1 MTVRT
6 LDVSHLPTTGFG
18 PRMTLWWG
26 MIVFIAIESTV
37 FAMLI
42 VSYLYLWVLS
52 PGWPPP
58 PTPPPGLL
66 YPTLNTAVLLLSVPI
81 AYYTD
86 RAAQR
91 EEDGP
96 TLRLLV
102 VMILLGFASLAFRVL
117 EFRRLG
123 VRWDDNA
130 YGSVV
135 WTLLAV
141 HATHVLA
148 ETVENVLLG
157 VVFWGG
163 RRERKHFVDVHANMV
178 YWYFVVAGWLVV
190 YGLVALLPRLG

>member
-1 MTVRT
+1 
-6 LDVSHLPTTGFG
+6 
-18 PRMTLWWG
+18 
-26 MIVFIAIESTV
+26 
-37 FAMLI
+37 
-42 VSYLYLWVLS
+42 
-52 PGWPPP
+52 
-58 PTPPPGLL
+58 
-66 YPTLNTAVLLLSVPI
+66 
-81 AYYTD
+81 
-86 RAAQR
+86 
-91 EEDGP
+91 
-96 TLRLLV
+96 
-102 VMILLGFASLAFRVL
+102 MILLGFASLAFRVL